1 MGWQCTPFECTPGE
15 PQFVNPNSYET
26 VTDVLKN
33 IGAEAV
39 LGSVVVMFSAM
50 ALL

>member
-15 PQFVNPNSYET
+15 PQFVNSNSYET

-33 IGAEAV
+33 IGAQAV
-39 LGSVVVMFSAM
+39 FGSVVVMFSAM